1 MRTFRHAVSWGLAL
15 ALAAMF
21 IHLTIHPLP
30 APVPGQVKFF
40 DPPGQHLVFATLAEK
55 SGITLFEPAGRFVA
69 GIAELIAAVLIL
81 LPLSRRF
88 GAAIGVVLFGVGLV
102 LHLSPWLGR
111 EVMLPAGGTDG
122 GIHFLVTVIL
132 FALSLLLL
140 VVHPGRPRTSRVLT
154 PAQYWR
160 QA

>member
-1 MRTFRHAVSWGLAL
+1 MRTFRYAVSWGIAL

-21 IHLTIHPLP
+21 LHLTLHPWP
-30 APVPGQVKFF
+30 APVAGDVKFF
-40 DPPGQHLVFATLAEK
+40 DPPGQHAVFAALAEK

-69 GIAELIAAVLIL
+69 GLLELVAAILIL
-81 LPLSRRF
+81 LPFSRRLGAVIAVLIF
-88 GAAIGVVLFGVGLV
+88 GTGVA

-111 EVMLPAGGTDG
+111 EITLPDGALDGGT
-122 GIHFLVTVIL
+122 HFLVAVIL
-132 FALSLLLL
+132 LALSLLLL
-140 VVHPGRPRTSRVLT
+140 VVHPGRSRTSRVLT

>member
-21 IHLTIHPLP
+21 IHLTLHPLP
-30 APVPGQVKFF
+30 GPVAGEVKFF
-40 DPPGQHLVFATLAEK
+40 DLPGQHTVFANLAEK

-69 GIAELIAAVLIL
+69 GILELIAAILIL
-81 LPLSRRF
+81 LPFSRRF
-88 GAAIGVVLFGVGLV
+88 GAVIAVVVYGTGLG

-111 EVMLPAGGTDG
+111 ELVLPDGSSDGGT
-122 GIHFLVTVIL
+122 HFLVAIIL

-140 VVHPGRPRTSRVLT
+140 VVHPGRSRTSRVLT

>member
-1 MRTFRHAVSWGLAL
+1 MRMFRHAVSWGLAL

-21 IHLTIHPLP
+21 LHLTVHPWP
-30 APVPGQVKFF
+30 GPVPGQVKFF
-40 DPPGQHLVFATLAEK
+40 DAPGQHTVFAALAEK

-69 GIAELIAAVLIL
+69 GILELVAAVLIL
-81 LPLSRRF
+81 LPFSRRF
-88 GAAIGVVLFGVGLV
+88 GAVIAVILFGTGLA

-111 EVMLPAGGTDG
+111 ELVLPDGSADG
-122 GIHFLVTVIL
+122 GVHFLVTVIL
-132 FALSLLLL
+132 LALSLLLL

-154 PAQYWR
+154 PAQYWG

>member
-1 MRTFRHAVSWGLAL
+1 MRTFRHVISWAIAL

-21 IHLTIHPLP
+21 VHLTLHPWPNPP
-30 APVPGQVKFF
+30 AGEVKFF
-40 DPPGQHLVFATLAEK
+40 DPPGQHLVFSTLAER

-69 GIAELIAAVLIL
+69 GLLELIAAIFIIL
-81 LPLSRRF
+81 PFSRRF
-88 GAAIGVVLFGVGLV
+88 GAGLSVMIFGAGLA

-111 EVMLPAGGTDG
+111 ELPLPEGGTDG
-122 GIHFLVTVIL
+122 GLHFLIAVIL
-132 FALSLLLL
+132 LALSLLLL

>member
-21 IHLTIHPLP
+21 IHLTFHPLP
-30 APVPGQVKFF
+30 VPVAGEVKFF
-40 DPPGQHLVFATLAEK
+40 DPPGQHTVFTALAET
-55 SGITLFEPAGRFVA
+55 SGISLFEPAGRFVA
-69 GIAELIAAVLIL
+69 GILELIAAILIL
-81 LPLSRRF
+81 LPFSRRVGAGIAALIF
-88 GAAIGVVLFGVGLV
+88 GTGVG

-111 EVMLPAGGTDG
+111 EIILPDGSTDG
-122 GIHFLVTVIL
+122 GTHFLVAIIL

-140 VVHPGRPRTSRVLT
+140 VVHPGRSRTSRVLT

>member
-1 MRTFRHAVSWGLAL
+1 MRLFRQAVSWGLAL

-21 IHLTIHPLP
+21 LHLTLHPWP
-30 APVPGQVKFF
+30 APVPGDVKFF
-40 DPPGQHLVFATLAEK
+40 DPPGQHSVFAALAQK

-69 GIAELIAAVLIL
+69 GVLELIAAMLIL
-81 LPLSRRF
+81 LPFSRRF
-88 GAAIGVVLFGVGLV
+88 GAVIAVLIYGTGVA

-111 EVMLPAGGTDG
+111 EVALPDGTMDGGT
-122 GIHFLVTVIL
+122 HFLVAVIL
-132 FALSLLLL
+132 LALSLLLL

>member
-1 MRTFRHAVSWGLAL
+1 MRTFRQAASWGLAL

-21 IHLTIHPLP
+21 LHLTLHPLP
-30 APVPGQVKFF
+30 GPVAGEVKFF
-40 DPPGQHLVFATLAEK
+40 DAPGDHVVFSALAQN

-69 GIAELIAAVLIL
+69 GVLELIAAILVL
-81 LPLSRRF
+81 LPFSRRF
-88 GAAIGVVLFGVGLV
+88 GAVLAVLIFGTGLG

-111 EVMLPAGGTDG
+111 EIALPGGGSDGGT
-122 GIHFLVTVIL
+122 HFLVTVIL
-132 FALSLLLL
+132 LVLSLLLL
-140 VVHPGRPRTSRVLT
+140 FVHPGKPRTSRVLT

>member
-1 MRTFRHAVSWGLAL
+1 MRMFRHAVSWGLAL

-21 IHLTIHPLP
+21 LHLTLHPWP
-30 APVPGQVKFF
+30 DPVPGRVKFF
-40 DPPGQHLVFATLAEK
+40 DLPGQHAVFATLAEK

-69 GIAELIAAVLIL
+69 GILELIAAILIL
-81 LPLSRRF
+81 LPFSRRF
-88 GAAIGVVLFGVGLV
+88 GAVIAVVLFGAGLV

-111 EVMLPAGGTDG
+111 ELVLSDGASDGGT
-122 GIHFLVTVIL
+122 HFLATVIL
-132 FALSLLLL
+132 LALSLLLL
-140 VVHPGRPRTSRVLT
+140 VVHPGRSRTSRVLT

>member
-1 MRTFRHAVSWGLAL
+1 MRMFRHAVSWGLAL

-21 IHLTIHPLP
+21 LHLTLHPWP
-30 APVPGQVKFF
+30 DPVPGEVKFF
-40 DPPGQHLVFATLAEK
+40 DPPGQHIVFATLAEK

-69 GIAELIAAVLIL
+69 GVLELVTAILIL
-81 LPLSRRF
+81 MPFSRRF
-88 GAAIGVVLFGVGLV
+88 GAIVAAVLFGAGLG

-111 EVMLPAGGTDG
+111 ELILADGSSDG
-122 GIHFLVTVIL
+122 GAQFLVSVIL

-140 VVHPGRPRTSRVLT
+140 VVHPGKAPTSRVLS

>member
-1 MRTFRHAVSWGLAL
+1 MRMFRHAVSWGLAL

-21 IHLTIHPLP
+21 LHLTLHPWP
-30 APVPGQVKFF
+30 DPVPGRVKFF
-40 DPPGQHLVFATLAEK
+40 DMPGQHTVFATLAQK

-69 GIAELIAAVLIL
+69 GVLELVAAILIL
-81 LPLSRRF
+81 LPFSRRF
-88 GAAIGVVLFGVGLV
+88 GAVIAVVLYGAGLV

-111 EVMLPAGGTDG
+111 ELVLPDGSSDGGT
-122 GIHFLVTVIL
+122 HFLAAVIL
-132 FALSLLLL
+132 LALSLLLL
-140 VVHPGRPRTSRVLT
+140 VVHPGRTRTSRVLT

>member
-1 MRTFRHAVSWGLAL
+1 MRTFRHAVSWGIAL
-15 ALAAMF
+15 ALAALF
-21 IHLTIHPLP
+21 LHLTVHPWPSP
-30 APVPGQVKFF
+30 APGEVKFF
-40 DPPGQHLVFATLAEK
+40 DPPGQHAVFSILAEK

-69 GIAELIAAVLIL
+69 GLLELVAAIFIL
-81 LPLSRRF
+81 LPFSRRF
-88 GAAIGVVLFGVGLV
+88 GAFISVLIFGTGVV

-111 EVMLPAGGTDG
+111 EIMLPEGATDG
-122 GIHFLVTVIL
+122 GTHFLMAVIML
-132 FALSLLLL
+132 ALSLLLL

>member
-1 MRTFRHAVSWGLAL
+1 
-15 ALAAMF
+15 MF
-21 IHLTIHPLP
+21 LHLTLHPWP
-30 APVPGQVKFF
+30 NPVPGEVKFF
-40 DPPGQHLVFATLAEK
+40 DPPGQHTVFATLAEK

-69 GIAELIAAVLIL
+69 GILELVAAILIL
-81 LPLSRRF
+81 LPFSRRF
-88 GAAIGVVLFGVGLV
+88 GAVIAVIIFGAGLA

-111 EVMLPAGGTDG
+111 ELVLANGSADGGT
-122 GIHFLVTVIL
+122 HFLAVVIL
-132 FALSLLLL
+132 LALSLLLL